1 MGYERRRNGLIM
13 SSFKMKGWS
22 PFTQDEA
29 HKVHQTSPAPA
40 PKAEKEEK
48 FGDWIH
54 GGNKSYS
61 KHFDANTA
69 RESDERSALKQFDP
83 VKKPEG
89 PSTPST
95 NAEYMNRQVWNLVE
109 RQKGGKDGQD
119 IVKSKEDQIKDLKSD
134 IAILKKRNKPG
145 DEKRI
150 KTLQDQIN
158 RLKNK

>member
-1 MGYERRRNGLIM
+1 
-13 SSFKMKGWS
+13 
-22 PFTQDEA
+22 
-29 HKVHQTSPAPA
+29 
-40 PKAEKEEK
+40 
-48 FGDWIH
+48 
-54 GGNKSYS
+54 
-61 KHFDANTA
+61 
-69 RESDERSALKQFDP
+69 
-83 VKKPEG
+83 
-89 PSTPST
+89 
-95 NAEYMNRQVWNLVE
+95 MNRQVWNLVE